1 MAPAYLLRL
10 PRAAPCRL
18 FVDAMLKK
26 GAFVKGLRDVMH
38 VKPKGFCLGPG
49 LRGLFGSSLRGFSW
63 M

>member
-1 MAPAYLLRL
+1 
-10 PRAAPCRL
+10 
-18 FVDAMLKK
+18 MLKK

-38 VKPKGFCLGPG
+38 AKPKGFCLGPG